1 MHDWIEAF
9 KTALWLSPIVF
20 IVFMLIITDPIT
32 LVIIIAF
39 LLGIILL
46 ITVTAMLVKLF
57 WYIGD
62 KYFE

>member
-9 KTALWLSPIVF
+9 KTALWFSPIAF
-20 IVFMLIITDPIT
+20 ITFIILIANPMTF
-32 LVIIIAF
+32 VIIIGF
-39 LLGIILL
+39 LLGIIVL
-46 ITVTAMLVKLF
+46 VTATAALIKLL